1 MVCQRGRFLSRT
13 ATFFFLMSPAA
24 MSDTDSLDPE
34 AESLI
39 NISWVNYIIA
49 SIRRYFVL
57 IVIVAVV
64 GMCLGALLS
73 LTAPNQ
79 YRSVGKLLVRPGVRE
94 TTTPE
99 SAFSG
104 TDAGAIRNSVQQVI
118 ENEMQVLAAPQL
130 FEKVVEQL
138 GVSKLLAP
146 YNPLE
151 LDEGDLPW
159 HITQTHAFQS
169 WWFRS
174 VSSLDSEK
182 VALPPLKLAEMMLA
196 ATVSIKPELGTNVIS
211 FTYES
216 HSAELAQS
224 VVDAALSAAIEL
236 HRDVFNRFSTLRAIQ
251 SEFSTAEKSAR
262 VSEKL
267 LLEFRKANGIY
278 NHELQRNKL
287 LADLGALS
295 AELTTFDTSIEAKR
309 AEIAALKDLLTKVS
323 PERLVSG
330 ASSTIL
336 NPDHSSLTGF
346 LLQLLQLDL
355 SLDAERKDISP
366 GEFETRKTRLAK
378 MIADTSTRLQQEG
391 LQLVLERGS
400 EDNPYFFETKQS
412 IDSREVEVQGLLKQA
427 EKLQENY
434 KVIVAELAVFE
445 SLLPDL
451 SELQLDATQKRAIA
465 SRLAEG
471 VASMRTVERLEQLN
485 LSNIQVMHPATFEPL
500 KIGPQR
506 GKLVAVAGLFAAV
519 LGTLLALLLAWRDPR
534 VRNYHDLVMLG
545 VPSSGLRI
553 SSSLQH
559 KRLPSKDVIDALP
572 RQFHDISSDIASFWA
587 ALPYDHRAT
596 EGLKIGFVPCGE
608 NPNVDL
614 AAATLAIGLA
624 AYGGEQVLYV
634 SCSGDDNWLAKRL
647 GLEQQLGWSEVLK
660 GQCEIDQAVTATSIS
675 GLSYLPMGSL
685 TNTVPHPLAG
695 PSLIALL
702 DQVSFG
708 YRFVIVAMPAISVRP
723 EVQSLLSIVDAVE
736 IVVSTRKTRKDAVR
750 ETLAAITVGGSR
762 MIGAVLQKGSRA
774 LNR

>member
-1 MVCQRGRFLSRT
+1 
-13 ATFFFLMSPAA
+13 
-24 MSDTDSLDPE
+24 MSDTDNLASED
-34 AESLI
+34 ESLI
-39 NISWVNYIIA
+39 NNRWVKYIIA

-57 IVIVAVV
+57 IVIVAVA
-64 GMCLGALLS
+64 GMSVGALLS
-73 LTAPNQ
+73 LTVPNQ

-104 TDAGAIRNSVQQVI
+104 TEAAATGTSVRQFV

-146 YNPLE
+146 YNPSE
-151 LDEGDLPW
+151 LDADDLPW
-159 HITQTHAFQS
+159 HTAKIHAFQS

-174 VSSLDSEK
+174 VGSHDSES

-196 ATVSIKPELGTNVIS
+196 ATVSINPEVGTNVIS

-216 HSAELAQS
+216 HSATLAQS

-236 HRDVFNRFSTLRAIQ
+236 HRDVFNRFSTLSAIQ
-251 SEFSTAEKSAR
+251 SEFSSAEKSAR
-262 VSEKL
+262 TSEKL

-278 NHELQRNKL
+278 NHESQRNKL
-287 LADLGALS
+287 LEDLGALS
-295 AELTTFDTSIEAKR
+295 AQMTTFNTSIEAKR
-309 AEIAALKDLLTKVS
+309 AEIAALESLLSRVS
-323 PERLVSG
+323 PDRLISG
-330 ASSTIL
+330 TSNTIL
-336 NPDHSSLTGF
+336 NPGYSSLTSF
-346 LLQLLQLDL
+346 LLELRRMDLALDT
-355 SLDAERKDISP
+355 ERKDISP
-366 GEFETRKTRLAK
+366 GEFESRKKRLTK
-378 MIADTSTRLQQEG
+378 LIEDTGTRLQQEG
-391 LQLVLERGS
+391 LQLVLDRGR
-400 EDNPYFFETKQS
+400 EENPYFISTKHS
-412 IDSREVEVQGLLKQA
+412 IDSREIEVQGLLKQA
-427 EKLQENY
+427 EKLRENY
-434 KVIVAELAVFE
+434 KVIVSDLAIFE

-451 SELQLDATQKRAIA
+451 SELQLDAEQKRSIA

-506 GKLVAVAGLFAAV
+506 GKLVVGAGFFAAV
-519 LGTLLALLLAWRDPR
+519 LGALLALLLAWRDPK
-534 VRNYHDLVMLG
+534 VRNHHDLVMLG

-553 SSSLQH
+553 SNSLQR
-559 KRLPSKDVIDALP
+559 KRLPSKAVIESLP
-572 RQFHDISSDIASFWA
+572 RQFHDVSRDIASFWA

-608 NPNVDL
+608 NPNVGL

-634 SCSGDDNWLAKRL
+634 SCSGDDNWFSKRL
-647 GLEQQLGWSEVLK
+647 GLEQRLGWSEVLN
-660 GQCEIDQAVTATSIS
+660 GQCEINQAVTATSIS
-675 GLSYLPMGSL
+675 GLSYLPMGL
-685 TNTVPHPLAG
+685 VTNTVPHPLAG
-695 PSLIALL
+695 PGLIALL

-750 ETLAAITVGGSR
+750 DTLAAVAVGGSR
-762 MIGAVLQKGSRA
+762 LIGAVLQKGSRA